1 MGLTVLLKDNYRR
14 TEFLV
19 GIWYLLHR
27 AVQYQ
32 RKSWWR
38 LEGTVQLSKR
48 TPKIMHSYRLWDLP
62 LSQCQTQ
69 FTIYSFSCLFN
80 THVRFW
86 NKGVLIFTDYL
97 SPWVILIHFIIPVP
111 PGQFLFEWQYMGT
124 WSNCWIL
131 MRLYLFVLKF
141 CFCGCVLFLV
151 FVLLSLMMKVL
162 NSWPLLHST
171 AEWLYDSTEKSK
183 ANFVACIDNY
193 ANLTSSTPLTHGI
206 QCMQT
211 FWEKIFTKSHAS
223 L

>member
-1 MGLTVLLKDNYRR
+1 MGPTVLLKDNYCR

-32 RKSWWR
+32 RKSWWC

-48 TPKIMHSYRLWDLP
+48 TPKIMHNYRLWDLP
-62 LSQCQTQ
+62 LSQRQTQ

-80 THVRFW
+80 THMHFW
-86 NKGVLIFTDYL
+86 NKGVLIFTDDL
-97 SPWVILIHFIIPVP
+97 SPWVILTHFIIPVP

-141 CFCGCVLFLV
+141 CFRGCVLFLV
-151 FVLLSLMMKVL
+151 FVLFCFHWWWR
-162 NSWPLLHST
+162 SWTLDHCYTLHSWVT
-171 AEWLYDSTEKSK
+171 IWQYRKE
-183 ANFVACIDNY
+183 
-193 ANLTSSTPLTHGI
+193 
-206 QCMQT
+206 
-211 FWEKIFTKSHAS
+211 
-223 L
+223 